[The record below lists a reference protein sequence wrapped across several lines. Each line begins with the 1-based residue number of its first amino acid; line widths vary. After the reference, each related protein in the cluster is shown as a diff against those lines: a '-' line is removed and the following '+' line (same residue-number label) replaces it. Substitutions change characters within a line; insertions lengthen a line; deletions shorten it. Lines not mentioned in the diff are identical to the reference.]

1 VTKCPYVES
10 ETSAD
15 VWRPALAW
23 RKSRVSTLFPQRRPL
38 RAHTEARPRTLR
50 ARTPHAEVAREPRAP
65 PRAPPRESSPRI
77 RRARSRR
84 VAPLERV
91 PRKSPP
97 SFAATGCLRA
107 APARD
112 RDGRDDARLPQQGSE
127 ADQVRG
133 AGSRQR
139 CVRSRDPDRTLGRR
153 LSLARRPRGGPFS
166 KEKAHDSGGVRN
178 ARRAASRPAPLTPH
192 PPPPPRVADDEMCWI
207 CLDETREELVRPCK
221 CPRWVRSRAPRT
233 PDPSRQRRVRDACAS
248 CHAHRRRVFEP
259 KRRFSN
265 CSSLGSGGRRTAV
278 KKPAGSLARARFFFS
293 HEEPRVVESS
303 SRARVRLTLG
313 SRARPSHRL
322 AFPHSEPLRSTA
334 SASRAGSSSAAASRR
349 SRVVS
354 FASRCYPTGARLF
367 SATSSRTTRRLG
379 AAVPTAAAARR
390 PARLSVPR
398 PAARPLRRRPT
409 PRGTSAGRVR
419 GRVRIR
425 TTRLSRRGAG
435 RWTR

>member
-1 VTKCPYVES
+1 MTRRLGKYLEPRDSPSRASVTKCPYVES
-10 ETSAD
+10 ETSAEIPD
-15 VWRPALAW
+15 VSRPALAW
-23 RKSRVSTLFPQRRPL
+23 RKSRVSTLFPQRRPR

-65 PRAPPRESSPRI
+65 PRAPLRASSPRI

-139 CVRSRDPDRTLGRR
+139 CVRSRDQDRTLGRR
-153 LSLARRPRGGPFS
+153 LGLARRPRGGPFS
-166 KEKAHDSGGVRN
+166 KEKAHDSGRSEKCAPRRV
-178 ARRAASRPAPLTPH
+178 ASRAADPAPPA
-192 PPPPPRVADDEMCWI
+192 PPRVADDEMCWI

-248 CHAHRRRVFEP
+248 CHARRRRVFRTETPFFKLFVQREAAGVEP
-259 KRRFSN
+259 PSKNLPGLS
-265 CSSLGSGGRRTAV
+265 
-278 KKPAGSLARARFFFS
+278 RAPVFFFARGA
-293 HEEPRVVESS
+293 ERR
-303 SRARVRLTLG
+303 RALVRLT
-313 SRARPSHRL
+313 
-322 AFPHSEPLRSTA
+322 
-334 SASRAGSSSAAASRR
+334 
-349 SRVVS
+349 VS
-354 FASRCYPTGARLF
+354 
-367 SATSSRTTRRLG
+367 
-379 AAVPTAAAARR
+379 
-390 PARLSVPR
+390 LSLTPNLSGPRQVPR
-398 PAARPLRRRPT
+398 ALAAPVQRQV
-409 PRGTSAGRVR
+409 GGVAV
-419 GRVRIR
+419 
-425 TTRLSRRGAG
+425 
-435 RWTR
+435 

>member
-1 VTKCPYVES
+1 MTRRLGKYLERRDSPSRASVTKCPYVES
-10 ETSAD
+10 ETSAEIPD
-15 VWRPALAW
+15 VSRPALAW
-23 RKSRVSTLFPQRRPL
+23 RKSRVSTLFPQRRPR

-65 PRAPPRESSPRI
+65 PRAPPRASSPRI

-84 VAPLERV
+84 VAPPERV
-91 PRKSPP
+91 QRKSPP

-153 LSLARRPRGGPFS
+153 LGLARRPRGGPFS

-248 CHAHRRRVFEP
+248 CHARRRRVFEP
-259 KRRFSN
+259 KRRFTN
-265 CSSLGSGGRRTAV
+265 CSCLGSDGRRTAV
-278 KKPAGSLARARFFFS
+278 KKPAGSLARARFFFFFA
-293 HEEPRVVESS
+293 RGAESR
-303 SRARVRLTLG
+303 RALIRLT
-313 SRARPSHRL
+313 
-322 AFPHSEPLRSTA
+322 
-334 SASRAGSSSAAASRR
+334 
-349 SRVVS
+349 VS
-354 FASRCYPTGARLF
+354 
-367 SATSSRTTRRLG
+367 
-379 AAVPTAAAARR
+379 
-390 PARLSVPR
+390 LSLTPNLSGPRQVPR
-398 PAARPLRRRPT
+398 ALAAPVQRQV
-409 PRGTSAGRVR
+409 GGVAV
-419 GRVRIR
+419 
-425 TTRLSRRGAG
+425 
-435 RWTR
+435 

>member
-1 VTKCPYVES
+1 MTRRLGKYLERRDSPSRASVTKCPYVES
-10 ETSAD
+10 ETSAEIPD
-15 VWRPALAW
+15 VSRPALAW
-23 RKSRVSTLFPQRRPL
+23 RKSRVSTLFPQRRPR

-65 PRAPPRESSPRI
+65 PRAPPRASSPRI

-107 APARD
+107 DPARD

-153 LSLARRPRGGPFS
+153 LGLARRPRGGPFS

-248 CHAHRRRVFEP
+248 CHARRRRVFEP

-265 CSSLGSGGRRTAV
+265 CSSKGKRRASNRRQKTC
-278 KKPAGSLARARFFFS
+278 
-293 HEEPRVVESS
+293 RV
-303 SRARVRLTLG
+303 
-313 SRARPSHRL
+313 SRARPFFFFARG
-322 AFPHSEPLRSTA
+322 AE
-334 SASRAGSSSAAASRR
+334 SRR
-349 SRVVS
+349 ALVRLTVS
-354 FASRCYPTGARLF
+354 
-367 SATSSRTTRRLG
+367 
-379 AAVPTAAAARR
+379 
-390 PARLSVPR
+390 LSLTPNLSGPRQVPR
-398 PAARPLRRRPT
+398 ALAAPVQRQV
-409 PRGTSAGRVR
+409 GGVAV
-419 GRVRIR
+419 
-425 TTRLSRRGAG
+425 
-435 RWTR
+435 